1 MEGWL
6 IALLICLVYLLVTL
20 VTGIMSG
27 FRVSKSVTGF
37 VAADRSMN
45 TVVLY
50 FVMGASIFSSFAFL
64 GGPGWSYSRG
74 VASFYILA
82 YGIVGVVPLYFFG
95 PRVRRL
101 GEKFG
106 FVTQAEVLAYRFDSR
121 ALSVILALLSAG
133 AFLPYIVIQMKGA
146 GFIFETITDGRVS
159 FAVGA
164 GLSYLIVIIYVVF
177 SGVMGVGWT
186 NMFQGIFMMI
196 IAWFL
201 GLYLPTKLYGGVGP
215 MFEQIANSDKAQML
229 VVPGLNAA
237 GGPWTWAAFSSSIVV
252 SGLGFM
258 MWPHLFMRSFAAKS
272 DRSLRRTVVMY
283 PTFQIFL
290 IPILLIGFSGVLK
303 YPGVTPADS
312 IVPFLLRELALSP
325 VLVGLVCAG
334 TLAASMST
342 GDAILHSA
350 STIAVRDGLVSG
362 LGVKIDDTRQRFLIR
377 LIVVVLGIA
386 AYGLALVMDQGLV
399 DLLLM
404 AYGGIVQIFPLVFA
418 AFYWPRA
425 TKAGALAG
433 LITGILVNTFFR
445 LNPELSP
452 FAGMHEGVYGL
463 TLNTIVLV
471 VVSLLTQP
479 DPEDRVKACV
489 EA

>member
-1 MEGWL
+1 
-6 IALLICLVYLLVTL
+6 
-20 VTGIMSG
+20 
-27 FRVSKSVTGF
+27 
-37 VAADRSMN
+37 
-45 TVVLY
+45 
-50 FVMGASIFSSFAFL
+50 
-64 GGPGWSYSRG
+64 
-74 VASFYILA
+74 
-82 YGIVGVVPLYFFG
+82 
-95 PRVRRL
+95 
-101 GEKFG
+101 
-106 FVTQAEVLAYRFDSR
+106 
-121 ALSVILALLSAG
+121 
-133 AFLPYIVIQMKGA
+133 
-146 GFIFETITDGRVS
+146 
-159 FAVGA
+159 
-164 GLSYLIVIIYVVF
+164 
-177 SGVMGVGWT
+177 
-186 NMFQGIFMMI
+186 
-196 IAWFL
+196 
-201 GLYLPTKLYGGVGP
+201 
-215 MFEQIANSDKAQML
+215 MFEQIANSDNAQTL
-229 VVPGLNAA
+229 VAPGLNAT
-237 GGPWTWAAFSSSIVV
+237 GEPWTWAAFSSSIVV

-290 IPILLIGFSGVLK
+290 VPILLIGFSGILK

-350 STIAVRDGLVSG
+350 SSIAVRDGLMSG
-362 LGVKIDDTRQRFLIR
+362 LGVKIDDNRQRLLIR
-377 LIVVVLGIA
+377 LIIVVLGIA

-433 LITGILVNTFFR
+433 LITGVLVNTFFR

-452 FAGMHEGVYGL
+452 FAGMHEGIYGL

-479 DPEDRVKACV
+479 DPEDRVKAYV
-489 EA
+489 EG